1 MSLGSA
7 PGIVVLGGINM
18 DLVTY
23 SGRFPNPGETVVGH
37 RFLTYAGGKGA
48 NQAVAA
54 ARMGGRTAM
63 VGQVGD
69 DMFGPQLLDG
79 LRAADVDV
87 SGVAVAGG
95 ETSGIAVIG
104 IDGSAQNRIVQVLG
118 ANTTCGPAQVAAV
131 SAALDDAQVLMLQ
144 LEAPVEVSLAAAR
157 EAKSRGKTVIL
168 DPGPVRPFPEELLQL
183 ADVITPNETEAEAL
197 VGFPVYAREGGGVDS
212 SEPAE
217 RAAAE
222 LLRRGAGAAIIKLGA
237 QGAVFAAGWQGDD
250 SGFPVRFLGRQTAFP
265 VEAVDTVAAGDA
277 FNGALAV
284 ALAEGM
290 ELERAVLLACAAGAL
305 AVTTTGAQDSMPTPR
320 GGTGVHGIGSFG
332 VRRHWLSAVLR
343 RPIQPTNSPPA
354 PARTQPAAATPKT
367 HQYATAAIPSTI
379 PSTAIAVSSAGQGRR
394 RHRHGPDSFS
404 FASAGKRLPCR
415 HQSHGYDGH
424 CCRRFP
430 ESVGVRRGPTGQS
443 PSGTAPRTPRR

>member
-1 MSLGSA
+1 MSSSSA

-23 SGRFPNPGETVVGH
+23 SDRFPGAGETIMGN

-69 DMFGPQLLDG
+69 DVFGPQLLEG
-79 LRAADVDV
+79 LQAAGVDV
-87 SGVAVAGG
+87 SGIAVARG
-95 ETSGIAVIG
+95 ETSGIAVIS

-118 ANTTCGPAQVAAV
+118 ANTTCGVAQVAAV
-131 SAALDDAQVLMLQ
+131 AAALDDAQVLLLQ
-144 LEAPVEVSLAAAR
+144 LEVPIDVSLAAAR

-197 VGFPVYAREGGGVDS
+197 VGFPVYAHADSGVDS
-212 SEPAE
+212 GDPAG

-222 LLRRGAGAAIIKLGA
+222 LLRRGAGVAIIKLGA
-237 QGAVFAAGWQGDD
+237 HGAVFATGWQGDN
-250 SGFPVRFLGRQTAFP
+250 SGFPVRFMGRQTAFP

-284 ALAEGM
+284 ALAEGQP
-290 ELERAVLLACAAGAL
+290 LERAVLLACAAGAL
-305 AVTTTGAQDSMPTPR
+305 AVTTTGAQDSMPSR
-320 GGTGVHGIGSFG
+320 AAVHEF
-332 VRRHWLSAVLR
+332 LS
-343 RPIQPTNSPPA
+343 SPPA
-354 PARTQPAAATPKT
+354 PAQ
-367 HQYATAAIPSTI
+367 
-379 PSTAIAVSSAGQGRR
+379 
-394 RHRHGPDSFS
+394 
-404 FASAGKRLPCR
+404 
-415 HQSHGYDGH
+415 
-424 CCRRFP
+424 
-430 ESVGVRRGPTGQS
+430 
-443 PSGTAPRTPRR
+443 